1 MTGRVVAWLY
11 GDLVCPW
18 SYLALGRLR
27 RLEERLPVTV
37 GWRPLRRGTGAREAT
52 GPGPEL
58 AALGLPYRPP
68 ARVPDSTDALR
79 AVEFAVDLGPTI
91 RDRVLDGLFRVH
103 FSGEVQLD
111 DRESL
116 LESCEALGLDREG
129 LAAALEDGRYDAQ
142 LSGSEQEADRY
153 GIDVLPG
160 ILLGRR
166 KVVGA
171 APLELLTELV
181 RQALSEA

>member
-1 MTGRVVAWLY
+1 VVAWLY

-27 RLEERLPVTV
+27 RIETLLPVSV
-37 GWRPLRRGTGAREAT
+37 GWRPLRRGTGPSGGT

-58 AALGLPYRPP
+58 EALGLPYRPP
-68 ARVPDSTDALR
+68 TRVPDSTDALR

-91 RDRVLDGLFRVH
+91 RDRVLDALFRAH
-103 FSGEVQLD
+103 FSGEVRLD
-111 DRESL
+111 ARESL
-116 LESCEALGLDREG
+116 LEACEALGLDREG
-129 LAAALEDGRYDAQ
+129 LVSALEDGRYDAQ
-142 LSGSEQEADRY
+142 LSGAEEEADRY

-171 APLELLTELV
+171 APIELLAELA
-181 RQALSEA
+181 RRALSEA